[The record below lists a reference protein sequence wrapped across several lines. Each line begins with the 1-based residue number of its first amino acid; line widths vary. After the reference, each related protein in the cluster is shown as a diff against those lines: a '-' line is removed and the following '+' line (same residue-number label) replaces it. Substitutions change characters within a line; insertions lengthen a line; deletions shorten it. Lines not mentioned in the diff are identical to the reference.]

1 MAPKKPTPKPR
12 MTIGG
17 LAGRLDAHDA
27 WEKSEQASLDA
38 RLARMEKAVVTLN
51 HASEA
56 LLIWQAEVRADLRWL
71 KLLIGATAVA
81 GFGQIIVN
89 LVTGAK

>member
-1 MAPKKPTPKPR
+1 MAPPKSR
-12 MTIGG
+12 MTIREM
-17 LAGRLDAHDA
+17 AGRLDAHDA
-27 WEKSEQASLDA
+27 WEKAEQAALDE

-81 GFGQIIVN
+81 GFGQIVVS
-89 LVTGAK
+89 LVTGGK